1 MKIGWL
7 IAVLFCSSVVLG
19 QDFKQEQIKYERVRT
34 AFDEKWSDLSKL
46 LDSKGVN
53 PNKFKLF
60 IRVFKAEQRLETW
73 VTDFENEQFVLLKT
87 YKIAASSGELGPKRK
102 QGDYQVPEGFYHIDR
117 FNPTSSFYLSL
128 GVNYPN
134 ESDRIL
140 GNKNLGGD
148 IFIHGSV
155 VTIGCV
161 PLTDDKIKE
170 VYALAVQ
177 AKNSGQAKI
186 YVHIFPFELTKE
198 NIEKYKN
205 NPHFQFWKSIE
216 KGYIYFNQEK
226 KLPVVGINKT
236 GEYFYK

>member
-1 MKIGWL
+1 MVIL
-7 IAVLFCSSVVLG
+7 LCSRLVLG
-19 QDFKQEQIKYERVRT
+19 QDFKQQQLKYERVRT
-34 AFDEKWSDLSKL
+34 AFDEKWRDLSKL

-73 VTDFENEQFVLLKT
+73 VTDFENEHFVLLKT

-117 FNPTSSFYLSL
+117 YNPTSSFYLSL

-140 GNKNLGGD
+140 GKKNLGGD
-148 IFIHGSV
+148 IFIHGSD

-177 AKNSGQAKI
+177 AKNGGQTKV
-186 YVHIFPFELTKE
+186 YVHVFPFELTSE

-205 NPHFQFWKSIE
+205 NSHYQFWKSIE

-226 KLPVVGINKT
+226 KLPVVGISKT
-236 GEYFYK
+236 GEYFYR

>member
-7 IAVLFCSSVVLG
+7 MVILLCSRLVLG
-19 QDFKQEQIKYERVRT
+19 QDFKQQQLKYERVRT
-34 AFDEKWSDLSKL
+34 AFDEKWRDLSKL

-73 VTDFENEQFVLLKT
+73 VTDFENEHFVLLKT

-117 FNPTSSFYLSL
+117 YNPTSSFYLSL

-140 GNKNLGGD
+140 GKKNLGGD
-148 IFIHGSV
+148 IFIHGSD

-177 AKNSGQAKI
+177 AKNGGQTKV
-186 YVHIFPFELTKE
+186 YVHVFPFELTSE

-205 NPHFQFWKSIE
+205 NSHYQFWKSIE

-226 KLPVVGINKT
+226 KLPVVGISKT
-236 GEYFYK
+236 GEYFYR

>member
-7 IAVLFCSSVVLG
+7 IAVLLCSSVVLG
-19 QDFKQEQIKYERVRT
+19 QDFKQQQLKYERVRT

-73 VTDFENEQFVLLKT
+73 VTGFEKEHFMLLKT

-140 GNKNLGGD
+140 GKKNLGGD
-148 IFIHGSV
+148 IFIHGSD

-177 AKNSGQAKI
+177 AKSSGQAKI
-186 YVHIFPFELTKE
+186 YVHIFPLELTKE

-205 NPHFQFWKSIE
+205 NSHYQFWKSIE

-226 KLPVVGINKT
+226 KIPVVGISKT
-236 GEYFYK
+236 GEYFYR

>member
-7 IAVLFCSSVVLG
+7 IAVLLCSRLVLG
-19 QDFKQEQIKYERVRT
+19 QDFKQQQLRYERVRT

-46 LDSKGVN
+46 LDAKGVN

-73 VTDFENEQFVLLKT
+73 VTDFENEHFVLLKT

-117 FNPTSSFYLSL
+117 YNPTSSFYLSL

-140 GNKNLGGD
+140 GKKNLGGD
-148 IFIHGSV
+148 IFIHGSD

-177 AKNSGQAKI
+177 AKHSGQTKV
-186 YVHIFPFELTKE
+186 YVHVFPFDLAKE
-198 NIEKYKN
+198 NVEKYKN
-205 NPHFQFWKSIE
+205 SPHYQFWKNIE
-216 KGYIYFNQEK
+216 KGYVYFNQTR
-226 KLPVVGINKT
+226 KLPVVGISKK
-236 GEYFYK
+236 GEYFYR